1 MKKLMII
8 AGLMALCLGAAAQ
21 EKIYSV
27 KSGKV
32 TMEMDMM
39 GQKIVQQNYFDDYG
53 VKQATVM
60 EMMGQKMRSIEVDGK
75 NVMIDDAAKTAISMP
90 GMGPQMGGNNKINF
104 LNLDEKTIK
113 KNKIKEEGQEEVAG
127 KMCTKYSYRMLMMG
141 QGVNVHAWVYKGI
154 TLKSTIK
161 TDFGEMVTKAT
172 KVEVD
177 IQVDPALFGL
187 PEGVEVQE
195 MDMSMMGGGFYAR
208 ASNTVYES
216 PGKLF
221 PVIFVS
227 V

>member
-8 AGLMALCLGAAAQ
+8 AGLLALCLGAAAQ

-27 KSGKV
+27 KSGRV

-39 GQKIVQQNYFDDYG
+39 GQKIVQQIYFDEYG
-53 VKQATVM
+53 AKQATVM

-75 NVMIDDAAKTAISMP
+75 NVMIDDASKTAISMP

-154 TLKSTIK
+154 TLKTAIK

-172 KVEVD
+172 KVEED
-177 IQVDPALFGL
+177 IQVDPALFVL

-195 MDMSMMGGGFYAR
+195 MDMSMMGGGF
-208 ASNTVYES
+208 
-216 PGKLF
+216 
-221 PVIFVS
+221 
-227 V
+227 

>member
-39 GQKIVQQNYFDDYG
+39 GQKIIQQIYFDDYG

-141 QGVNVHAWVYKGI
+141 QGVTVHAWVYKGI
-154 TLKSTIK
+154 TLKTAIK

-172 KVEVD
+172 KVEED
-177 IQVDPALFGL
+177 IQVDPALFVL

-195 MDMSMMGGGFYAR
+195 MDMSMMGGGF
-208 ASNTVYES
+208 
-216 PGKLF
+216 
-221 PVIFVS
+221 
-227 V
+227 

>member
-1 MKKLMII
+1 MII
-8 AGLMALCLGAAAQ
+8 AGLMVLCLGAAAQ

-141 QGVNVHAWVYKGI
+141 QGVTVHAWVYKGI
-154 TLKSTIK
+154 TLKTAIK

-172 KVEVD
+172 KVEED
-177 IQVDPALFGL
+177 IQVDPALFVL

-195 MDMSMMGGGFYAR
+195 MDMSMMGGGF
-208 ASNTVYES
+208 
-216 PGKLF
+216 
-221 PVIFVS
+221 
-227 V
+227 

>member
-1 MKKLMII
+1 MKKLLII

-53 VKQATVM
+53 VKQVTVM

-154 TLKSTIK
+154 TLKTTIK
-161 TDFGEMVTKAT
+161 TDFGDMGNKAV
-172 KVEVD
+172 KLEEDVE
-177 IQVDPALFGL
+177 IDPAMFTV
-187 PEGVEVQE
+187 PEGVEIEE
-195 MDMSMMGGGFYAR
+195 MEMRGGMPPMGGGGMPPMGGDF
-208 ASNTVYES
+208 
-216 PGKLF
+216 
-221 PVIFVS
+221 
-227 V
+227 

>member
-8 AGLMALCLGAAAQ
+8 AGLMVLCLGAAAQ

-127 KMCTKYSYRMLMMG
+127 KMCTKYSYRMLIMG
-141 QGVNVHAWVYKGI
+141 QGVTVHAWVYKGI
-154 TLKSTIK
+154 TLKTAIK

-172 KVEVD
+172 KVEED
-177 IQVDPALFGL
+177 IQVDPALFVL

-195 MDMSMMGGGFYAR
+195 MDMSMMGGGF
-208 ASNTVYES
+208 
-216 PGKLF
+216 
-221 PVIFVS
+221 
-227 V
+227 

>member
-27 KSGKV
+27 KAGKV
-32 TMEMDMM
+32 TMELDMM

-141 QGVNVHAWVYKGI
+141 QGVTVHAWVYKGI
-154 TLKSTIK
+154 TLKTAIK

-172 KVEVD
+172 KVEED
-177 IQVDPALFGL
+177 IQVDPALFVL

-195 MDMSMMGGGFYAR
+195 MDMSMMGGGF
-208 ASNTVYES
+208 
-216 PGKLF
+216 
-221 PVIFVS
+221 
-227 V
+227 

>member
-8 AGLMALCLGAAAQ
+8 TGLMVLCLGAAAQ

-154 TLKSTIK
+154 TLKTTIK

-172 KVEVD
+172 KVEED
-177 IQVDPALFGL
+177 IQVDPALFVL

-195 MDMSMMGGGFYAR
+195 MDMSMMGGGF
-208 ASNTVYES
+208 
-216 PGKLF
+216 
-221 PVIFVS
+221 
-227 V
+227 